1 MRRRHGP
8 TGSPEDGRVAPTT
21 PVERRAATPWVTV
34 AAGAGA
40 VTLVVAVAGMVGAA
54 TGGGEA
60 VVVGVS
66 AGAGNAVED
75 GVPVVTPRPD
85 APRPEVTRIPPPDHT
100 HDPADGA
107 DPASTPA
114 PRPSAGGTDAP
125 PPSAE
130 PAPTTEPPAAP
141 SGTAPEPAPTTPA
154 PTTEPDEASV
164 TWVQERLRVH
174 GADVAVT
181 GTLDEAT
188 RAALRAFQEA
198 NGLPGDGAGAVTAA
212 TAEALAAAPEGGGE
226 ESTDPG
232 GTAPTEPAPPS
243 STDRPSGTV
252 PGPTPSTA
260 DQVEATLAPVS

>member
-1 MRRRHGP
+1 MRRRHGS

-60 VVVGVS
+60 LVVGAS
-66 AGAGNAVED
+66 ADGGTTVED
-75 GVPVVTPRPD
+75 GVPAVTPRPD
-85 APRPEVTRIPPPDHT
+85 VPRPEVTRIPPPAA
-100 HDPADGA
+100 DPADGA
-107 DPASTPA
+107 GPATTQA
-114 PRPSAGGTDAP
+114 PRPSAGGTDTPLA
-125 PPSAE
+125 SAD
-130 PAPTTEPPAAP
+130 PAPTTEPSAAAP

-154 PTTEPDEASV
+154 PTTEPDAASV
-164 TWVQERLRVH
+164 SWVQERLRVH

-198 NGLPGDGAGAVTAA
+198 NGLPGDGAVTAA

-232 GTAPTEPAPPS
+232 GTTPTEPAPPS
-243 STDRPSGTV
+243 PTDRPSGAV
-252 PGPTPSTA
+252 PGPTPSTG
-260 DQVEATLAPVS
+260 DQAEATLAPAS

>member
-1 MRRRHGP
+1 
-8 TGSPEDGRVAPTT
+8 
-21 PVERRAATPWVTV
+21 VERRAATPWVTV

-60 VVVGVS
+60 VVVGAS
-66 AGAGNAVED
+66 ADGGTAVED
-75 GVPVVTPRPD
+75 GVPAVTPRPD

-107 DPASTPA
+107 DPATTPV
-114 PRPSAGGTDAP
+114 PRRSAGGTDAP
-125 PPSAE
+125 PPSAA
-130 PAPTTEPPAAP
+130 PAPTTEPSAAP

-154 PTTEPDEASV
+154 PTTQPDEASV
-164 TWVQERLRVH
+164 SWVQERLRVH

-198 NGLPGDGAGAVTAA
+198 NGLPGDGAVTAA
-212 TAEALAAAPEGGGE
+212 TAEALAAAPEGGDE

-252 PGPTPSTA
+252 PGPSTG
-260 DQVEATLAPVS
+260 DQAEATPAPAS

>member
-8 TGSPEDGRVAPTT
+8 TGSAQDGRVAPTT
-21 PVERRAATPWVTV
+21 SVERRAATPWVTV

-60 VVVGVS
+60 VFVGAS
-66 AGAGNAVED
+66 ADGGNAVED

-85 APRPEVTRIPPPDHT
+85 TPHPQVTRIPPPT
-100 HDPADGA
+100 DPDPGDGA
-107 DPASTPA
+107 DPVTTPA
-114 PRPSAGGTDAP
+114 PRPSSGGTDAP
-125 PPSAE
+125 PSVADPV
-130 PAPTTEPPAAP
+130 PTTEPSAAP
-141 SGTAPEPAPTTPA
+141 SGTAPEPAPTSPA
-154 PTTEPDEASV
+154 PTPEPDEASV
-164 TWVQERLRVH
+164 SWVQERLRVH

-198 NGLPGDGAGAVTAA
+198 NGLPADGAVTAA
-212 TAEALAAAPEGGGE
+212 TAEALAAAPEGGGDE

-252 PGPTPSTA
+252 PGPTPSTG
-260 DQVEATLAPVS
+260 DQAEATLAPAS

>member
-1 MRRRHGP
+1 MRRRHGQ

-21 PVERRAATPWVTV
+21 SVERRAATPWVTV

-60 VVVGVS
+60 VVVGAS
-66 AGAGNAVED
+66 ADGGTAVED
-75 GVPVVTPRPD
+75 GVPAVTPRPD

-100 HDPADGA
+100 HDRADGA
-107 DPASTPA
+107 DPATTPA

-125 PPSAE
+125 PSSAD
-130 PAPTTEPPAAP
+130 PAPTTEPSAAP
-141 SGTAPEPAPTTPA
+141 SGTPPEPAPTTPA
-154 PTTEPDEASV
+154 PTTEPDEAAVS
-164 TWVQERLRVH
+164 WVQERLRVH

-198 NGLPGDGAGAVTAA
+198 HGLPGDGGAVTAA
-212 TAEALAAAPEGGGE
+212 TAEALAAALEGGDE

-232 GTAPTEPAPPS
+232 GTDPTEPAPPS

-252 PGPTPSTA
+252 PGPTPSTG
-260 DQVEATLAPVS
+260 DQAGATLAPAS

>member
-1 MRRRHGP
+1 MRRRHGL

-21 PVERRAATPWVTV
+21 SVERRAATPWVTV

-60 VVVGVS
+60 VVVGAS
-66 AGAGNAVED
+66 ADGGTAVED
-75 GVPVVTPRPD
+75 GVPAVTPRPD
-85 APRPEVTRIPPPDHT
+85 APRPEVTRIPPPDQT

-107 DPASTPA
+107 DPATTPA
-114 PRPSAGGTDAP
+114 PRPSVDETDAP
-125 PPSAE
+125 PSSAD
-130 PAPTTEPPAAP
+130 PAPTTEPSAAP

-154 PTTEPDEASV
+154 PTTELDAASV
-164 TWVQERLRVH
+164 SWVQERLRVH

-198 NGLPGDGAGAVTAA
+198 NGLPGDGAVTAA
-212 TAEALAAAPEGGGE
+212 TAEALAAAPDGGDE
-226 ESTDPG
+226 ESADPG

-243 STDRPSGTV
+243 ATDRPSGTV
-252 PGPTPSTA
+252 PGPTPSTEDEA
-260 DQVEATLAPVS
+260 EATLAPTS